1 MSIDCCDF
9 DRCNQGR
16 NCPVRAT
23 YEANR
28 DVFSVQMRDGGE
40 QVVDGLPVVMF
51 STTRQR
57 LGDLF
62 LDVVCLG
69 TLLLSVVWWIANAL
83 LVAIAFAALFFATGL
98 YRIF

>member
-23 YEANR
+23 YAANP
-28 DVFSVQMRDGGE
+28 DVFPVHTRDGGE
-40 QVVDGLPVVMF
+40 QVVDGLPVAMF
-51 STTRQR
+51 ITPLQWLS
-57 LGDLF
+57 DLF
-62 LDVVCLG
+62 
-69 TLLLSVVWWIANAL
+69 LSVVWWTGTL
-83 LVAIAFAALFFATGL
+83 MLVAIVAAALGFVTGL